1 MFGFHGPEL
10 IIILVVALLIFGP
23 KKLPEMGSAIGKSLK
38 EFRKGMNEISAPKDS
53 FEDDNLAITS
63 REINKLVSAQQ
74 ATLQPQTTMPTE
86 VVQPTTLHTEPLAEH
101 SPETSTEHLVEEH
114 PAEHVTNH
122 SND

>member
-38 EFRKGMNEISAPKDS
+38 EFRKGMNEIAAPVKDS
-53 FEDDNLAITS
+53 FEDDLNLAITS
-63 REINKLVSAQQ
+63 KEINKLVSAQQ
-74 ATLQPQTTMPTE
+74 AAMQSTSVPSEITHPAPVYAEPVPVVESTAE
-86 VVQPTTLHTEPLAEH
+86 V
-101 SPETSTEHLVEEH
+101 STEHLVEEQ
-114 PAEHVTNH
+114 PTAH

>member
-38 EFRKGMNEISAPKDS
+38 EFRKGMNEITAPKDS
-53 FEDDNLAITS
+53 FEEPNLAISTN
-63 REINKLVSAQQ
+63 EINKLVSAQ
-74 ATLQPQTTMPTE
+74 AHTTPE
-86 VVQPTTLHTEPLAEH
+86 VVHPEPVHTEPVV
-101 SPETSTEHLVEEH
+101 ETSSEVTTEHLVEEQ
-114 PAEHVTNH
+114 PVEHATKH